1 MKTIKKL
8 IKYFIIV
15 FLIQSLC
22 FPLLSSAST
31 KEDLAKLKSS
41 VKSEAAIVI
50 EATTGKIIY
59 SKNANTIKYPAST
72 TKILTAIIA
81 IEECSLDDMALVSE
95 YAVTSIP
102 SGYTNANIQVG
113 ETLSIK
119 DLLYAFEA
127 IRDETRV

>member
-50 EATTGKIIY
+50 EG
-59 SKNANTIKYPAST
+59 IK
-72 TKILTAIIA
+72 
-81 IEECSLDDMALVSE
+81 
-95 YAVTSIP
+95 
-102 SGYTNANIQVG
+102 
-113 ETLSIK
+113 
-119 DLLYAFEA
+119 
-127 IRDETRV
+127 

>member
-59 SKNANTIKYPAST
+59 SKNANTIKYPKHTPTKDSPYYSAPGHASSPFHG
-72 TKILTAIIA
+72 
-81 IEECSLDDMALVSE
+81 CSSKPCQEPL
-95 YAVTSIP
+95 P
-102 SGYTNANIQVG
+102 SDHSLPSKTH
-113 ETLSIK
+113 
-119 DLLYAFEA
+119 
-127 IRDETRV
+127 